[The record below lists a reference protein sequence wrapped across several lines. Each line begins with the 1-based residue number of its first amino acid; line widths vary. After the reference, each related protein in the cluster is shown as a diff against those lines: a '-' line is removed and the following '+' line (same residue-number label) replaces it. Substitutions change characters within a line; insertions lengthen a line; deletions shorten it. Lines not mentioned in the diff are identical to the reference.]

1 MSDEAGLVSDD
12 ERYTGEEEPRGYP
25 RDTPV
30 KDMEPQEAA
39 AFWKHHAYLE
49 RKARAKDNRSNE
61 DRLAELT
68 RRLESA
74 PGRGEPEREE
84 PERAAPEQ
92 EDDSERKTPERE
104 EPERKAPEQEDGSER
119 RAPGREDD
127 SERKT
132 PGREEPERKAPG
144 REDDSERVSRYLV
157 TSGFRAAGVSA
168 EDTRKLSEFIDVGSF
183 LGEDGLPDDERIE
196 RFVELVSVSGAG
208 SVESSATLGSRAFP
222 RSDAESSDIDYWM
235 RKYKSK
241 D

>member
-49 RKARAKDNRSNE
+49 RKARARDNRSNE

-74 PGRGEPEREE
+74 PGQEEPGREEPEREAPEREE
-84 PERAAPEQ
+84 PEREA
-92 EDDSERKTPERE
+92 PERE
-104 EPERKAPEQEDGSER
+104 EPEREAPE
-119 RAPGREDD
+119 
-127 SERKT
+127 
-132 PGREEPERKAPG
+132 REEPE